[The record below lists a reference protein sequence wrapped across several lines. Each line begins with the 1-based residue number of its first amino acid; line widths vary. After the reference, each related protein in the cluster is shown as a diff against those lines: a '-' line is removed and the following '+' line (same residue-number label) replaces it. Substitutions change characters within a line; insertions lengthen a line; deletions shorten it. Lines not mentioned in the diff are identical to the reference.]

1 MLNSLFGVD
10 CKYILLDKGK
20 DITNHLEKLY
30 YHFVNQNTPVMIG
43 GGVLAFT
50 CVGMQWNQ
58 KTGECKLLILVYMFI
73 PDVKDRILTMLER
86 VTRRNW

>member
-1 MLNSLFGVD
+1 MGYVLNSLFGVD

-20 DITNHLEKLY
+20 DICNHIEKLY

-50 CVGMQWNQ
+50 CIGMQWNQ
-58 KTGECKLLILVYMFI
+58 KSGECKLLILV
-73 PDVKDRILTMLER
+73 R
-86 VTRRNW
+86 VFFMKIEE